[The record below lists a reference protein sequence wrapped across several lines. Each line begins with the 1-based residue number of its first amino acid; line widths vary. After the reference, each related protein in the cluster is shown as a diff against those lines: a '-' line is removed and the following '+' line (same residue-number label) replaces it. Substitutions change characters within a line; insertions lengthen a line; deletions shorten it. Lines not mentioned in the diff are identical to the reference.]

1 MSTAVLILVLI
12 VIEAGA
18 TALGILIGRRIRHRP
33 SANRE
38 PIGVV
43 QATLLGLV
51 GLLLAFG
58 LTMAVGRYE
67 MRRDLIVNEANTLGT
82 TYLRA
87 QTLGEPFRTASLGAL
102 TEYADAV
109 VSLSEAVPDSRRFR
123 DVSTEIDVLQR
134 RLWDQAGQAVTAAP
148 QDTAPRLYLE
158 SLNEL
163 IDVHTERASSLRN
176 RVPTPVMVLL
186 VVGSATALAALA
198 LYLTMLGRG
207 LVTSLVSA
215 AVVALILF
223 VSFDLDRPERGF
235 ITIPNR
241 ALVDQRSAME
251 MPPAFD
257 PNGIPG
263 Q

>member
-1 MSTAVLILVLI
+1 
-12 VIEAGA
+12 
-18 TALGILIGRRIRHRP
+18 
-33 SANRE
+33 
-38 PIGVV
+38 
-43 QATLLGLV
+43 
-51 GLLLAFG
+51 
-58 LTMAVGRYE
+58 
-67 MRRDLIVNEANTLGT
+67 
-82 TYLRA
+82 
-87 QTLGEPFRTASLGAL
+87 
-102 TEYADAV
+102 
-109 VSLSEAVPDSRRFR
+109 
-123 DVSTEIDVLQR
+123 
-134 RLWDQAGQAVTAAP
+134 
-148 QDTAPRLYLE
+148 
-158 SLNEL
+158 
-163 IDVHTERASSLRN
+163 
-176 RVPTPVMVLL
+176 MVLL